1 MHKTYKWKLRGFF
14 WLFNLILQ
22 LDNFIKSYLT
32 FSFCRSTF
40 DGSSGLGVKLLDASN
55 ATNIFRLYIQGGPKK
70 SVFSKNENWPWWG
83 FFEKKNP

>member
-40 DGSSGLGVKLLDASN
+40 DGSSGSKSAN
-55 ATNIFRLYIQGGPKK
+55 ATNNNKHFQPILSIYTAKRSLE
-70 SVFSKNENWPWWG
+70 V
-83 FFEKKNP
+83 

>member
-40 DGSSGLGVKLLDASN
+40 DGNCGVGVKVLDASN
-55 ATNIFRLYIQGGPKK
+55 ATNNNKHFPPIDISFTTH
-70 SVFSKNENWPWWG
+70 
-83 FFEKKNP
+83 

>member
-55 ATNIFRLYIQGGPKK
+55 ATNIFRLYIDIC
-70 SVFSKNENWPWWG
+70 FSTHTLTKLDRGCE
-83 FFEKKNP
+83 E